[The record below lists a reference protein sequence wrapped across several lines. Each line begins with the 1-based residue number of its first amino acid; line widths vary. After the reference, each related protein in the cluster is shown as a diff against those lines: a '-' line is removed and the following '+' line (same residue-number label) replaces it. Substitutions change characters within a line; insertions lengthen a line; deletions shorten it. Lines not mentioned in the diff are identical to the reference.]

1 MSAAPG
7 SRPLR
12 VLAYTDQRY
21 WRRDDGIWAQRSF
34 VRFFGGLAKHV
45 GALTVLG
52 RLSDEDA
59 GDAHYRLPDGVGFV
73 ALPWYSSAADP
84 VALAR
89 AATGSVRRFWRAL
102 DDADVCWLL
111 GPSPFAILFAGIAL
125 LRRRR
130 VVLGVRQDLPAYAR
144 SRHPGRR
151 VHALVADLQ
160 EGAFRMLARRM
171 PVVTVGDDLARNYG
185 RSRALLPLPISLVAE
200 RDVLPG
206 GEARVPRF
214 DDDELRVL
222 TVSRLDEEKNPLL
235 LAEVLERLV
244 AADSRWRLV
253 VAGEGPLAGAL
264 DARLGQLGLADRA
277 ALLGHVDLDPG
288 LRELYRTSHAFLHV
302 SWTEGLP
309 QVLFEAFAAGLPVV
323 ATDVGGVA
331 AAAGDAALLVG
342 PGDADA
348 PAAALLRIAAEPE
361 LADTLTERAL
371 TRARATTIEATTGR
385 LAAFLDDP
393 YLPASSR

>member
-1 MSAAPG
+1 MSAAAG
-7 SRPLR
+7 GRPLR

-21 WRRDDGIWAQRSF
+21 WRRDGGIWAQRSF
-34 VRFFGGLAKHV
+34 LRFFGGLAEHV
-45 GALTVLG
+45 AALTVLG
-52 RLSDEDA
+52 RLSDDAA

-89 AATGSVRRFWRAL
+89 AGAGSVRRFWRAL

-111 GPSPFAILFAGIAL
+111 GPSPFAILFAGVAL

-160 EGAFRMLARRM
+160 EDAFRMLARRL
-171 PVVTVGDDLARNYG
+171 PVVTVGDDLARNYA

-200 RDVLPG
+200 RDVLTG
-206 GEARVPRF
+206 GAARSPRF
-214 DDDELRVL
+214 DDEELRVL

-235 LAEVLERLV
+235 LADVLARLV
-244 AADSRWRLV
+244 DADPRWRLV
-253 VAGEGPLAGAL
+253 VAGEGPLADAL
-264 DARLGQLGLADRA
+264 RDRLDRLGLAGRA
-277 ALLGHVDLDPG
+277 DLLGHVDLDPG
-288 LRELYRTSHAFLHV
+288 LRDLYRTSHAFLHV

-342 PGDADA
+342 AGDAQA
-348 PAAALLRIAAEPE
+348 PAAALLRIAADPV
-361 LADTLTERAL
+361 LADTLTERGLA
-371 TRARATTIEATTGR
+371 RARDTTIEATTGR
-385 LAAFLDDP
+385 LAAFLEDP
-393 YLPASSR
+393 YAPASSR